1 MGTLQHWELFILL
14 RRCYRRAG
22 GGEKSHVV
30 VWVTPPSFL
39 LPSQRDPGPGSEDE
53 RRHLAPEGGFISL
66 PYIQMD
72 RASDHRPVSPQLS
85 HCRASVSMTTKQK
98 QRLLDS
104 WLRRQCLCALSVSFH
119 QKMTQ
124 ICDLHMSP
132 PRPPNLS
139 VRAEDLVVSGRTGK
153 GSVSPSLR
161 PPNASSCRDIYRVE
175 PARPW
180 RSLSSCSLSLV
191 APAPSHLF
199 RASSVA
205 GLLVSHVVSF

>member
-1 MGTLQHWELFILL
+1 MFILL

-132 PRPPNLS
+132 PPPP
-139 VRAEDLVVSGRTGK
+139 EPVSQGG
-153 GSVSPSLR
+153 GSRGVWAHR
-161 PPNASSCRDIYRVE
+161 ERQRVTVAKASKC
-175 PARPW
+175 
-180 RSLSSCSLSLV
+180 
-191 APAPSHLF
+191 LF
-199 RASSVA
+199 
-205 GLLVSHVVSF
+205 LP